1 MTHAHRRRFLL
12 ATGALFAAP
21 LAGAQN
27 SKEKSMHI
35 GILVTGGFAQRGH
48 LEDALL
54 EGLRAQGYVEGKNL
68 VIERRYSEGV
78 RERTPV
84 YARELADM
92 KLDAVVTTCTPSTR
106 AAKQAIGSTPIV
118 MAAVADPVGQRLI
131 ASLARPGANVT
142 GLSSQ
147 AEDILP
153 KMLELFAGVL
163 PSGATVAVFGQGGSE
178 VHPRMWRRLAPVAQA
193 LKLKLVKIE
202 VANPAALAAA
212 FDSARQEKAD
222 GLFFLP
228 DEPMFLSQRVRI
240 SELSAKHRLPT
251 FFGAREF
258 VEDGGLMSYGEN
270 LRAAYRNAASYV
282 TKLARGTK
290 PGDLPVEQPTQFE
303 LVVNVKT
310 AMALGIKVPQ
320 SILARAD
327 RVIE

>member
-1 MTHAHRRRFLL
+1 MHAHRRRFLL
-12 ATGALFAAP
+12 ATGALFAVPFAE
-21 LAGAQN
+21 AQQPP
-27 SKEKSMHI
+27 EKKAHI
-35 GILVTGGFAQRGH
+35 GILVTGGYAQRSH
-48 LEDALL
+48 LEEALL

-106 AAKQAIGSTPIV
+106 AAKQAMGSTPIV

-153 KMLELFAGVL
+153 KMMELFAGVL

-178 VHPRMWRRLAPVAQA
+178 VHPRMWQQLAPVAEA
-193 LKLKLVKIE
+193 LKLKLVKVEI
-202 VANPAALAAA
+202 ARPADLPAGFDLAL
-212 FDSARQEKAD
+212 REKAQA
-222 GLFFLP
+222 LFFLP
-228 DEPMFLSQRVRI
+228 DEPMFVNQRGVI
-240 SELSAKHRLPT
+240 GELSVKHRLPT
-251 FFGAREF
+251 FYGAREF

-270 LRAAYRNAASYV
+270 LRAAYRNAASYIN
-282 TKLARGTK
+282 KLARGTK
-290 PGDLPVEQPTQFE
+290 PADLPVEQHTRFE
-303 LVVNVKT
+303 LVINLKT
-310 AMALGIKVPQ
+310 AKALGITVPQ
-320 SILARAD
+320 SLLARAD
-327 RVIE
+327 QLIE